1 MSRTCVSL
9 ARVPISRAR
18 LGQYRHTGRG
28 VALCLSD
35 GEVERRFRAWR
46 GGTGAPPPFGTAG
59 AAARRS
65 GDPAQ
70 APIAPQTAIAFQT
83 VARPAPFHPSIRP
96 AHPPPTT
103 VAHNGYR
110 YRIDGTG
117 RTMAVTGALM
127 LDPDQPRSRTAQA
140 AAGGADRRAPTT
152 AAIISPPA
160 SAARA
165 RPTIIS
171 RRTRS
176 STAAPIACSRTDGQ
190 RRHEAATA
198 SSSISAPIMSAHA
211 SAPSRSAS
219 CAASTARSTA
229 TFSPTHPSA
238 PPAAPAAR
246 PAARDRAR
254 PPTNSISVSKSLG
267 WRAEPVAR
275 YRRPITGA
283 AAWT

>member
-96 AHPPPTT
+96 AHAPPTT

-140 AAGGADRRAPTT
+140 AAGGADRRATDDGGHYI
-152 AAIISPPA
+152 AARFGGPGETYNHFAQDAQFNRGAYRLLENRWAAAARSGDRVFVDISPDYVGACQRPVAIRILCSINGKIDRHIFANAPQRPA
-160 SAARA
+160 RGPRRPPRRA
-165 RPTIIS
+165 RPG
-171 RRTRS
+171 
-176 STAAPIACSRTDGQ
+176 STADIFDLSEQKPRLAG
-190 RRHEAATA
+190 
-198 SSSISAPIMSAHA
+198 
-211 SAPSRSAS
+211 
-219 CAASTARSTA
+219 
-229 TFSPTHPSA
+229 
-238 PPAAPAAR
+238 
-246 PAARDRAR
+246 
-254 PPTNSISVSKSLG
+254 
-267 WRAEPVAR
+267 
-275 YRRPITGA
+275 
-283 AAWT
+283 